1 MKLYK
6 KQKRL
11 VAYNHFD
18 YSIID
23 SSEWFEE
30 DDFENFIKAE
40 KKLTNEFKHAT
51 TTIEE
56 RYIEVKNG

>member
-6 KQKRL
+6 KQKRI

-18 YSIID
+18 YSVID

-30 DDFENFIKAE
+30 DDFENFIKA
-40 KKLTNEFKHAT
+40 KK
-51 TTIEE
+51 
-56 RYIEVKNG
+56 